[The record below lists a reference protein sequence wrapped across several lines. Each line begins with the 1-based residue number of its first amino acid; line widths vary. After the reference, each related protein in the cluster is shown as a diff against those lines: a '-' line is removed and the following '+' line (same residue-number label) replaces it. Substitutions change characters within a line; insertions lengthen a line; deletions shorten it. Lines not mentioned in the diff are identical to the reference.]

1 MFLSKS
7 KALAQKTPTSE
18 GGEMNEDVVLFQWV
32 SNRLLNEDKA
42 SGRNYAKAKLFDNLL
57 VRCKMYLH

>member
-1 MFLSKS
+1 
-7 KALAQKTPTSE
+7 
-18 GGEMNEDVVLFQWV
+18 MNEDVVLFQWV